1 MRIMADYSHLF
12 GKEFLLVHQKQIWD
26 EITDA
31 IESVDAKAYCTRKIA
46 NGLIRYAPSA
56 MNKYIAENF
65 VRYGWEKHH
74 RQNFSTTSD
83 ARLLRTIAHLPQ
95 HEQRKAIEAAG
106 HRPINSY
113 YETDFIK
120 NRISVEVQFASIESV
135 SHDVFVKHPSL
146 YISGMIDVGVEIVPM
161 KELQRNMSSSE
172 GYYEASLFNIL
183 RQGRNIPAVPLVII
197 GIAP

>member
-1 MRIMADYSHLF
+1 MRIVANYSHLY
-12 GKEFLLVHQKQIWD
+12 GKEFLLVRQQQIWD

-31 IESVDAKAYCTRKIA
+31 IESVDAESYCTRKGA
-46 NGLIRYAPSA
+46 NGFTRYAPSA
-56 MNKYIAENF
+56 MNTYIAENF
-65 VRYGWEKHH
+65 IRYGWKRHH
-74 RQNFSTTSD
+74 RQNFSTISD

-95 HEQRKAIEAAG
+95 HEQQKAIEEAG
-106 HRPINSY
+106 HKPINSY
-113 YETDFIK
+113 HETDFIK
-120 NRISVEVQFASIESV
+120 NRISVEVQFSSIESV
-135 SHDVFVKHPSL
+135 SYDIFVKHPLL
-146 YISGMIDVGVEIVPM
+146 YVSGMIDVGVEIVPM